1 MKNIQALVLAAG
13 KGTRLN
19 AKDKPKVMYVLCN
32 KPIIDYVVK
41 NLNKVGFKKQILV
54 IGFHGNLL
62 KDYLKNRASYVWQKR
77 RLGTGHAV
85 LAAKN
90 VLKSYQDVLIILG
103 DMPFW
108 QPETLKKIINLHQK
122 SKATLS
128 LISVI
133 LENPSFYAYGRILRD
148 QKGNLLKIL
157 EEKEATSAE
166 KKIKECNPSCYVV
179 KTKWLLENLPKI
191 KKTSGEY
198 YLTDILALAISQ
210 KEKISI
216 LPIKDWRQ
224 VVGINTKEHLGL
236 AEKLIK

>member
-41 NLNKVGFKKQILV
+41 NLNKVGFKKPILV